1 MEKVRR
7 QQEVRETSQVG
18 VDKPKEPAKVST
30 NGAGESDKLTA
41 DEARILAGQIK
52 STGIEMSAV
61 RLKLVAMGT
70 EEKKTLSETLQTMNK
85 DEAQELFTWV
95 TGETSN
101 EGQTTTA

>member
-1 MEKVRR
+1 
-7 QQEVRETSQVG
+7 
-18 VDKPKEPAKVST
+18 
-30 NGAGESDKLTA
+30 
-41 DEARILAGQIK
+41 
-52 STGIEMSAV
+52 MSAV